1 MILYTMPEWITQWD
15 TALFYLLN
23 RDCQN
28 RLFDLLMPT
37 ITHRWYLIVLPFLVL
52 FFLQEKRK
60 ALAVFGIAF
69 FSLLLADGFS
79 NVLKHVAERTR
90 PCNVLEGINLLVGC
104 SKTFSMPS
112 SHATNAFA
120 FATPF
125 LFMTRNRLRCLF
137 LFIAVLVSLS
147 RVFVGVHYP
156 GDVIGGALTGVLAA
170 GAVMYLYAWAE
181 KRFRD
186 RPYSTVMYLFLL
198 GLSVFRMYYLS
209 FGPLDLSPD
218 EAHYWEWSRRL
229 DLSYYS
235 KGPAIAF
242 LIALSTSLFGDTVFG
257 VRFLAVVFS
266 LFSSIILYGLG
277 KEMYNERVGAGS
289 AVLFQIIPLF
299 SAFGILLTI
308 DSPFLFFWIL
318 SLYLF
323 WKAVNPDEPG
333 GMREGSLS
341 GSFRS
346 VLSTQ
351 TSTRLCWF
359 LLGISVGLGLLTKYT
374 MAFFY
379 LCALCFLVFSV
390 HHRKLLRTAGPYGAS
405 LISFIVFSP
414 VVLWNAQHDWV
425 TLRHTA
431 GQAHVA
437 EGLRLSVKSFIEFAG
452 SQLGVVTPVL
462 LVLILIALWRA
473 GGKDLDT
480 SGSHGKFLF
489 WFSVP
494 VIIFFMVKSIQGK
507 VQANW
512 AMTGYITGL
521 IAFSEIFMNHWERQ
535 GTFLRKI
542 IIAGITLSLGLT
554 AVAHYPS
561 KFHLPL
567 KLDPSARLKG
577 WKDLG
582 KEVSGIYS
590 DMRERGEV
598 FIFSDSYQVSSEVAF
613 YAEGHPVTY
622 CVNLG
627 RRMNQ
632 YDLWPD
638 FGYFIHSNGIFVTIG
653 DTELNSR
660 IRDAFRS
667 YRKQLLKVYDK
678 DRLLREYSIFL
689 CYDFQGMT
697 NETIGK
703 Y

>member
-1 MILYTMPEWITQWD
+1 MPV
-15 TALFYLLN
+15 
-23 RDCQN
+23 
-28 RLFDLLMPT
+28 
-37 ITHRWYLIVLPFLVL
+37 ITHRASLIVLPFLVL
-52 FFLQEKRK
+52 FLLQEKRK
-60 ALAVFGIAF
+60 ALAVFGVAF
-69 FSLLLADGFS
+69 FSILLADGLS
-79 NVLKHVAERTR
+79 NVLKHLMERQR
-90 PCNVLEGINLLVGC
+90 PCNVLENVHLLVGC
-104 SKTFSMPS
+104 TKSFSMPS
-112 SHATNAFA
+112 NHAANAFA

-125 LFMTRNRLRCLF
+125 LFMTKNRLRYPL

-147 RVFVGVHYP
+147 RVVVGVHYP
-156 GDVIGGALTGVLAA
+156 GDVLGGALAGGLSA

-181 KRFRD
+181 RRFRD
-186 RPYSTVMYLFLL
+186 RPYATVMYLFLL
-198 GLSVFRMYYLS
+198 GLSLFRMYYLS

-235 KGPAIAF
+235 KGPMIAY

-257 VRFLAVVFS
+257 VRFLAVVLS
-266 LFSSIILYGLG
+266 LLSSIILYRLG
-277 KEMYNERVGAGS
+277 KEMYNERVGAAS
-289 AVLFQIIPLF
+289 AILFQVIPLF
-299 SAFGILLTI
+299 SAFGVLFTI

-323 WKAVNPDEPG
+323 WKAVNNPPLIPPYLRGEAGGLSKGGKGGIDRNVPG
-333 GMREGSLS
+333 MNHSSL
-341 GSFRS
+341 
-346 VLSTQ
+346 LYW
-351 TSTRLCWF
+351 L

-390 HHRKLLRTAGPYGAS
+390 HHRKLLRTAAPYGAS

-431 GQAHVA
+431 GQAHIA
-437 EGLRLSVKSFIEFAG
+437 EGLRISVMSFIEFAG
-452 SQLGVVTPVL
+452 SQFGVVTPVL
-462 LVLILIALWRA
+462 FVLILFALWKAR
-473 GGKDLDT
+473 GKGQDT

-489 WFSVP
+489 WFSAP
-494 VIIFFMVKSIQGK
+494 VIVFFLLKSLQGK

-512 AMTGYITGL
+512 AMMGYITGL
-521 IAFSEIFMNHWERQ
+521 IAFSEIFINQWVRY
-535 GTFLRKI
+535 RPAIKKI
-542 IIAGITLSLGLT
+542 IIIGLALSLLLT

-561 KFHLPL
+561 KFHLPV

-577 WKDLG
+577 WNDLG
-582 KEVSGIYS
+582 KEVDGIYS
-590 DMRERGEV
+590 DMREKGQV
-598 FIFSDSYQVSSEVAF
+598 FIFSDSYQISSELAF
-613 YAEGHPVTY
+613 YVKGHPITY

-638 FGYFIHSNGIFVTIG
+638 FGNFIHSNGIFVTIG
-653 DTELNSR
+653 DTELNPG
-660 IRDAFRS
+660 IRSAFHGYEKR
-667 YRKQLLKVYDK
+667 LLKVYDK
-678 DRLLREYSIFL
+678 DRLLREFSIFL

-697 NETIGK
+697 KETIGK